1 MKQARNRKVHYPSL
15 NSILDDLLKDPE
27 YAQHLAPT
35 FGTERTTNYVVPGK
49 SSKKTRQ
56 R

>member
-35 FGTERTTNYVVPGK
+35 FGTERTTNYVVPNNSLANERK
-49 SSKKTRQ
+49 
-56 R
+56 